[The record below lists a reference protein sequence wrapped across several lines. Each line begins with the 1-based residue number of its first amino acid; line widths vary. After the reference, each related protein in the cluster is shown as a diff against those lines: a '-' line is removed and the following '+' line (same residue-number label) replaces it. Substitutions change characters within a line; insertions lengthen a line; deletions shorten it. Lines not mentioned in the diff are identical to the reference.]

1 MMTLLSVE
9 MLNVFYGN
17 VHVLWDVCLSVNE
30 HEIVTLIGANGAGKT
45 TVLMTISGIIK
56 PRTGLIEFEGSRIE
70 RTEPHDIV
78 RLGIAH
84 VAQERHLFAQ
94 MSVEE
99 NLLLGSRASKNQSM
113 AAESL
118 AEVYEY
124 FGALRERR
132 DQRAGSLSG
141 GEQKMLAFGR
151 ALMSRPKLLL
161 LDEPSAGLAPIM
173 VKELARVI
181 RRLRDVRRL
190 TTLIVEQNAVLAL
203 GLAHRGYLLESGR
216 VVANGSTTELA
227 GSEKVR
233 IAYLGM

>member
-17 VHVLWDVCLSVNE
+17 VRVLWDVSLSVEE

-45 TVLMTISGIIK
+45 TLLMSISGILK
-56 PRTGLIEFEGSRIE
+56 ARTGLIKFEGIPIE
-70 RTEPHDIV
+70 KAEPHDV
-78 RLGIAH
+78 VKLGIAH
-84 VAQERHLFAQ
+84 VAQERHLFPQ

-99 NLLLGSRASKNQSM
+99 NLLLGSRAAKNPST
-113 AAESL
+113 ADETL

-124 FGALRERR
+124 FEALRPRR
-132 DQRAGSLSG
+132 AQRAGSLSG

-181 RRLRDVRRL
+181 RRLRDVTRL

-203 GLAHRGYLLESGR
+203 GLAQRGYLLESGR
-216 VVANGSTTELA
+216 VVAHGSTAELA